1 MRVTPTLGAALAA
14 ATLGLAACSGG
25 GGVSSAQA
33 ADTPSADAMV
43 TAVGCPKTPKPNCV
57 TVTADGKTWDVTA
70 AGVDLSRG
78 VAVSVTGAPS
88 AMSDCGKVLAQPQ
101 VDYTGLQCP
110 KT

>member
-1 MRVTPTLGAALAA
+1 MGTRFTLAA
-14 ATLGLAACSGG
+14 ALGASALALAACSGG

-33 ADTPSADAMV
+33 ADASSADTTV

-70 AGVDLSRG
+70 AGVDASRG
-78 VAVSVTGAPS
+78 VAVSVTGTPGATD
-88 AMSDCGKVLAQPQ
+88 ACGRILVQAQ
-101 VDYTGLQCP
+101 VDYTGLACP